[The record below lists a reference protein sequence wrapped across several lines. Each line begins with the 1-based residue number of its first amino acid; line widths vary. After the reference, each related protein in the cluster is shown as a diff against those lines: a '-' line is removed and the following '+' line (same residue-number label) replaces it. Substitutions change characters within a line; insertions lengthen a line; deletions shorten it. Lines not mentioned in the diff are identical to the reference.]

1 LPISLESF
9 NLGYSPEGNAMENVE
24 NLVPEQLRVLRND
37 ILAFRSENQSE
48 FSEIKHRLTRV
59 ESSIASMRGENV
71 GTQEDVYRQ
80 QSVIDSIKERLQ
92 RIERRLEIV
101 E

>member
-1 LPISLESF
+1 MS
-9 NLGYSPEGNAMENVE
+9 ENVE
-24 NLVPEQLRVLRND
+24 NLVLEQLRALRSE

-80 QSVIDSIKERLQ
+80 QSVIDQIKERLQ
-92 RIERRLEIV
+92 RIEKRLEIAG
-101 E
+101 

>member
-1 LPISLESF
+1 MGD
-9 NLGYSPEGNAMENVE
+9 NLD
-24 NLVPEQLRVLRND
+24 NLVLEQLRALRSE
-37 ILAFRSENQSE
+37 ILAFRSENQNE

-80 QSVIDSIKERLQ
+80 QGVIDQIKERLQ
-92 RIERRLEIV
+92 RIEKRLEIASA
-101 E
+101 

>member
-1 LPISLESF
+1 MS
-9 NLGYSPEGNAMENVE
+9 ENVD
-24 NLVPEQLRVLRND
+24 NLVLEQLRALRNE

-80 QSVIDSIKERLQ
+80 QGVIDSIKERLQ
-92 RIERRLEIV
+92 RIEKRLEIAA
-101 E
+101 

>member
-1 LPISLESF
+1 MTDNVD
-9 NLGYSPEGNAMENVE
+9 NLI
-24 NLVPEQLRVLRND
+24 LEQLRVLRNE
-37 ILAFRSENQSE
+37 ILAFRSENQSD

-80 QSVIDSIKERLQ
+80 QGVIDQIKERLQ
-92 RIERRLEIV
+92 RIEKRLELTN
-101 E
+101 

>member
-1 LPISLESF
+1 MS
-9 NLGYSPEGNAMENVE
+9 ENVD
-24 NLVPEQLRVLRND
+24 NLILEQLRTLRNEM
-37 ILAFRSENQSE
+37 LAFRSENQSE

-80 QSVIDSIKERLQ
+80 QGVIDQIKERLQ
-92 RIERRLEIV
+92 RIEKRLEIANT
-101 E
+101 

>member
-1 LPISLESF
+1 MGEQ
-9 NLGYSPEGNAMENVE
+9 VE
-24 NLVPEQLRVLRND
+24 NLVLEQLRALRNE

-59 ESSIASMRGENV
+59 ESNIASMRGENI

-80 QSVIDSIKERLQ
+80 QSVIDQIKERLQ
-92 RIERRLEIV
+92 RIEKRLELV
-101 E
+101 A

>member
-1 LPISLESF
+1 MSDNID
-9 NLGYSPEGNAMENVE
+9 
-24 NLVPEQLRVLRND
+24 NLVLEQLRILRNE

-80 QSVIDSIKERLQ
+80 QSVIDQIKERLQ
-92 RIERRLEIV
+92 RIEKRLEIASA
-101 E
+101 

>member
-1 LPISLESF
+1 
-9 NLGYSPEGNAMENVE
+9 MENID
-24 NLVPEQLRVLRND
+24 NLVLEQLRALRNE

-80 QSVIDSIKERLQ
+80 QGVIDQIKERLQ
-92 RIERRLEIV
+92 RIEKRLEIANA
-101 E
+101 

>member
-1 LPISLESF
+1 
-9 NLGYSPEGNAMENVE
+9 MEDAE
-24 NLVPEQLRVLRND
+24 NLVLEQLRALRNE

-80 QSVIDSIKERLQ
+80 QGVIDSIKERLQ
-92 RIERRLEIV
+92 RIEKRLEIAG
-101 E
+101 

>member
-1 LPISLESF
+1 MNETD
-9 NLGYSPEGNAMENVE
+9 
-24 NLVPEQLRVLRND
+24 NLVLEQLRALRNE

-80 QSVIDSIKERLQ
+80 QGVIDQIKERLQ
-92 RIERRLEIV
+92 RIEKRLEIAAA
-101 E
+101 

>member
-1 LPISLESF
+1 MSD
-9 NLGYSPEGNAMENVE
+9 NVD
-24 NLVPEQLRVLRND
+24 NLVLEQLRALRNE

-48 FSEIKHRLTRV
+48 FSELKHRLTRV

-80 QSVIDSIKERLQ
+80 QGVIDSIKERLQ
-92 RIERRLEIV
+92 RIEKRLEIAA
-101 E
+101 

>member
-1 LPISLESF
+1 MS
-9 NLGYSPEGNAMENVE
+9 EGD
-24 NLVPEQLRVLRND
+24 NLVLEQLRALRNE

-59 ESSIASMRGENV
+59 ESSIASMRGESV

-80 QSVIDSIKERLQ
+80 QGVIDSIKERLQ
-92 RIERRLEIV
+92 RIEKRLEIAAA
-101 E
+101 

>member
-1 LPISLESF
+1 
-9 NLGYSPEGNAMENVE
+9 MDDVE
-24 NLVPEQLRVLRND
+24 NLVLEQLRLLRNE
-37 ILAFRSENQSE
+37 ILAFGSENQSE
-48 FSEIKHRLTRV
+48 FGEVKHRLTRV

-92 RIERRLEIV
+92 RIEKRLEIAG
-101 E
+101 